1 MSVRKHVHN
10 RGFCSRSL
18 THMNTNLPMMA
29 ANLLVL
35 AHEMEAAM
43 GGTAPQIAVAIKKY
57 KKFRLMLAC
66 TTTGHHLTQ
75 EI

>member
-1 MSVRKHVHN
+1 MD
-10 RGFCSRSL
+10 
-18 THMNTNLPMMA
+18 TNLPVMA

-66 TTTGHHLTQ
+66 TTTGRQLTHKV
-75 EI
+75 